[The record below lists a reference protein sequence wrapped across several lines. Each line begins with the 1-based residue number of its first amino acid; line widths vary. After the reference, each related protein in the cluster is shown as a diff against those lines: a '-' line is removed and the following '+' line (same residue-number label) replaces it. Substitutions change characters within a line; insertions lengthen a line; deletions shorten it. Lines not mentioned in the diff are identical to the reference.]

1 MKQSFNAPLLPIDS
15 SKIHYHVFLDE
26 LLDATSK
33 LEVYKEKLNDSK
45 VSKNWIL
52 PTLQQKE
59 AVASTKLEGTQATL
73 DGILINQIE
82 PKSDDPNINEAVNY
96 FTASM
101 RGLEALK
108 KDGFSK
114 NLLCDLHRIL
124 LSGNVRVR
132 ENSIIGDYRVTQNYV
147 GLIGGT
153 HEITYIPP
161 KPEDVDRLMDNLILY
176 MNSPLDKYQ
185 PLIRTAIVHAQML
198 TIHPFDDG
206 NGRVGR
212 ILIPLYLFSQ
222 QQISLPCFFISEA
235 LESDKFKYYRLL
247 NETREKE
254 NWDEWIKFFLETVS
268 KQCEKYIYIL
278 GQINK
283 MYEEHLSLAKQAI
296 RNNAISDIID
306 TIYKYPI
313 LNTAIVERETNIPLA
328 TINRYMNTLVDKHLL
343 YTDGKKRHKTFFCYE
358 LLDIIRI

>member
-1 MKQSFNAPLLPIDS
+1 MKKSFEAPLLPIDQT
-15 SKIHYHVFLDE
+15 KIHYDVFLNE

-33 LEVYKEKLNDSK
+33 LEVYKEKLFDSK
-45 VSKNWIL
+45 VSSSWIL

-73 DGILINQIE
+73 DGLLINQIE
-82 PKSDDPNINEAVNY
+82 PKNDDPNINEAANY
-96 FTASM
+96 FKASII
-101 RGLEALK
+101 GLETLK

-114 NLLCDLHRIL
+114 KLLCDLHRTL
-124 LSGNVRVR
+124 LAGNVRVR
-132 ENSIIGDYRVTQNYV
+132 ENSLIGEYRITQNYL
-147 GLIGGT
+147 GLVGGT
-153 HEITYIPP
+153 HEVTYVPP
-161 KPEDVDRLMDNLILY
+161 KPEDVNRLMDNLVSY
-176 MNSPLDKYQ
+176 MNNPDDKYQ

-212 ILIPLYLFSQ
+212 ILIPLYLFAQ

-254 NWDEWIKFFLETVS
+254 NWDDWIKFFLSTVA

-283 MYEEHLSLAKQAI
+283 KYEEHLSIAKQLI
-296 RNNAISDIID
+296 RSNAVSDIID
-306 TIYKYPI
+306 TIYRHPI
-313 LNTAIVERETNIPLA
+313 LNTSIVEKETDIPFA
-328 TINRYMNTLVDKHLL
+328 TINRYLNTLVENQIL
-343 YTDGKKRHKTFFCYE
+343 YTDGKKRKKTFFCYD
-358 LLDIIRI
+358 LLEVLRI